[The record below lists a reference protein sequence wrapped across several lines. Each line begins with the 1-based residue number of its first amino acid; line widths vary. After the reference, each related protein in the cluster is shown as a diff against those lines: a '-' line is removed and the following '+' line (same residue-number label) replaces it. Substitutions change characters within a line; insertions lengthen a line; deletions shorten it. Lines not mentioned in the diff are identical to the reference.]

1 MSASNVDVRA
11 MGIFRGD
18 LGERPA
24 PPRSGPRLIP
34 VPVVRSDHEG
44 GESTLQI
51 EGAFDAVTVDDIND
65 AIESMVAEH
74 PHRVTVDLD
83 HVSLLDSIGVGAIV
97 SLWKR
102 VRAQGGSVVV
112 VHAHDQPL
120 TVLRLL
126 KLEVLFAT

>member
-1 MSASNVDVRA
+1 MSASNVDMRA
-11 MGIFRGD
+11 VIFRTD
-18 LGERPA
+18 LSERPA
-24 PPRSGPRLIP
+24 PPKSGPRLSP
-34 VPVVRSDHEG
+34 VPVVRSDREG

-51 EGAFDAVTVDDIND
+51 EGAFDAGTVDDIND
-65 AIESMVAEH
+65 AIESVVSEH

-120 TVLRLL
+120 VVLRLL
-126 KLEVLFAT
+126 KLEVLFAA